1 MMHNDDQGRPPQA
14 PGDTSQGQRP
24 LGENTVPLAEVAAA
38 SAGGATAAA
47 AASLGVGSTGN
58 AQAGAPTDTSWER
71 QTIEKLAFAALKE
84 QKTSRRWG
92 IFFKLLTFSYITF
105 AIIMLF
111 DLPLFGK
118 KSSTQEKHTALVEL
132 KGVIEASGN
141 NSADHITSAL
151 TSAFKD
157 EQSAGVILRINSP
170 GGSPV
175 QSGIVYDEI
184 KRLRAKYPDKPL
196 HVVIEDLCASGGYY
210 IAASADKIFV
220 DKASL
225 VGSIGVLMDG
235 FGFTGTMEKLG
246 VERRVYTAGENK
258 AFMDPFSPANE
269 KHREF
274 TQAMLG
280 EIHNQFIDVVKRG
293 RGKRLKDNP
302 DVFTGLLWTG
312 AKSIE
317 MGLTDAYGTVDS
329 VARDVIKAEK
339 IIDYTEKENV
349 AERLAKRFGAT
360 MAGVLAD
367 RLAPRAG
374 VMR

>member
-1 MMHNDDQGRPPQA
+1 MQNEDPNPPGSGGNA
-14 PGDTSQGQRP
+14 MPP
-24 LGENTVPLAEVAAA
+24 PPPPFAANV
-38 SAGGATAAA
+38 GATPKA
-47 AASLGVGSTGN
+47 
-58 AQAGAPTDTSWER
+58 AGADRATADPSWER
-71 QTIEKLAFAALKE
+71 KTIEKLAFSALAE

-92 IFFKLLTFSYITF
+92 IFFKLLTFAYISF

-111 DLPLFGK
+111 DLPIFGR
-118 KSSTQEKHTALVEL
+118 KSGNTEKHTALVEL
-132 KGVIEASGN
+132 KGVIEAGGN

-151 TSAFKD
+151 TNAFKD
-157 EQSAGVILRINSP
+157 EHSVGVILRINSP

-184 KRLRAKYPDKPL
+184 KRLRAKYPDKPM
-196 HVVIEDLCASGGYY
+196 HVVVEDLCASGGYY
-210 IAASADKIFV
+210 IAASADKIYV

-280 EIHNQFIDVVKRG
+280 EIHAQFIDVVKKG
-293 RGKRLKDNP
+293 RGKRLKETP
-302 DVFTGLLWTG
+302 EMFSGLMWTG
-312 AKSIE
+312 VKSVE
-317 MGLTDAYGTVDS
+317 MGLTDGFGTVDS
-329 VARDVIKAEK
+329 VARDVIKAET